1 MSSTVIF
8 KQSFKPREASGTA
21 GLNVRHLHYI
31 STRPGAVYNR
41 GCGFGLW
48 GRLPQEQAARDLT
61 DLTKAKQIVR
71 AASADHTL
79 YRAIVSVGQ
88 ADAEKYGLYDRS
100 AWERLV
106 RDHIRDI
113 AKEMDIRPENMCWCA
128 SFHCAKAHPHVHLLY
143 WDNSPQPRQDLIPKP
158 VWNSKA
164 ERIRAAFSGDIHRD
178 EIRQIQQTLQ
188 EQREALRQAVQALCQ
203 EANPEKTVDLA
214 KLFKNGGAAD
224 NLSQDLEMLLRQL
237 PAKGS
242 LRYAYLP
249 SEYKQLVDKLV
260 GKALELP
267 ELKAELKRYESAV
280 RQVSQLYGNSAESAN
295 AELEKAREKLRR
307 ELGNLVMKAVREMG
321 DELRLAGMAG
331 SSPAHTVIRMAMKEV
346 VPTLESYRELVN
358 MMPGER
364 IPMGVMY
371 DQIPDFREQQNRV
384 VEDVL
389 RDARIRLAFQGCALR
404 QAGIDLES
412 LPDASGGQLF
422 GKALTQEQREAYL
435 ECYRQQMQ
443 ELREEITAQAC
454 QDAGWTEEA
463 MRTGAAG
470 LVMGMMR
477 FLSQMASQRQAA
489 AGQGGRDRWRSRDR
503 SKEQRKDERATKQL
517 SGSWEPG

>member
-31 STRPGAVYNR
+31 ATRPGAVYNR

-48 GRLPQEQAARDLT
+48 GRLPEDPAQQVQT
-61 DLTKAKQIVR
+61 DLEKAKQIVR
-71 AASADHTL
+71 AASAEHTL

-88 ADAEKYGLYDRS
+88 ADAEEYGLYDRA

-143 WDNSPQPRQDLIPKP
+143 WDNSPQPRQDFIPKP
-158 VWNSKA
+158 VWHSKA
-164 ERIRAAFSGDIHRD
+164 EHIRAVFSGDIHRD
-178 EIRQIQQTLQ
+178 EIRQAQQTLQ
-188 EQREALRQAVQALCQ
+188 EQREVLRQAVQALCR
-203 EANPEKTVDLA
+203 EANPEKAVDLA
-214 KLFKNGGAAD
+214 KISKSGAVD
-224 NLSQDLEMLLRQL
+224 DLSHDLEMLLRQL

-260 GKALELP
+260 DKALDLP
-267 ELKAELKRYESAV
+267 ELKEELKRYESAV
-280 RQVSQLYGNSAESAN
+280 RQVSQLYGNGAESAE

-307 ELGNLVMKAVREMG
+307 ELGNQVMKAVREMG
-321 DELRLAGMAG
+321 DELRLAGMEG
-331 SSPAHTVIRMAMKEV
+331 SSPAQSVIRMAMKEV
-346 VPTLESYRELVN
+346 VPTLESYRKLVD
-358 MMPGER
+358 MMPRER

-371 DQIPDFREQQNRV
+371 DQIPDLREQQNRV

-389 RDARIRLAFQGCALR
+389 QDARIRLAFQGCALR
-404 QAGIDLES
+404 QAGIDLEA
-412 LPDASGGQLF
+412 LPDASGGLF
-422 GKALTQEQREAYL
+422 GKELTQEQREAYL
-435 ECYRQQMQ
+435 ECYREQIQ
-443 ELREEITAQAC
+443 ELRDEITAQVC

-463 MRTGAAG
+463 VHTGTAW

-477 FLSQMASQRQAA
+477 YLSQMASQRQAA
-489 AGQGGRDRWRSRDR
+489 AGRGGRDRSRSRDR
-503 SKEQRKDERATKQL
+503 SKEQRKNEQAEKQF